1 MTVIYKILSFLFL
14 FFFISCGKCPCVDSD
29 LSPNF
34 ILFDKADVD
43 TIIVS
48 KYVKNS
54 NFTLLIDTTFF
65 SETNAFSIKKSN
77 DTISFPARVG
87 NFSIS
92 ANYDWMFFLQGVNRT
107 FKISEIV
114 SPQVSLPC
122 PDKVQCVN
130 PIISLKI
137 DGVNYVPEY
146 YNFYMRK

>member
-1 MTVIYKILSFLFL
+1 MR
-14 FFFISCGKCPCVDSD
+14 
-29 LSPNF
+29 
-34 ILFDKADVD
+34 
-43 TIIVS
+43 

-122 PDKVQCVN
+122 PGKVQCVN